1 MANTFINPTL
11 VAQEV
16 LVALEERLA
25 ASGLVY
31 RGVERDFNIPR
42 AKGDTINVKVP
53 ATFSS
58 TNFVSSVSSQNITE
72 SSVAV
77 KLDTIADVSV
87 AITSKE
93 MTLSIDDLSKQVLQ
107 PAAYAIAEQ
116 VESNVLAALVAGA
129 GLSETKSSTA
139 AITDI
144 GALAKALD
152 KKKVAKSE
160 RYLFFAPLHQ
170 YEYVALDA
178 IVNFDKSANIGALRE
193 AEIGRLYGFDCYG
206 SSLLPDTD
214 AATAGT
220 ATSYKVTGAIGAT
233 TVALGT
239 LSGATAT
246 IKSGDKFIYDN
257 HIYEFTEDGTGSN
270 SAIAE
275 IDITPALHVAMADV
289 APTLVVRAPY
299 SVAFHKS
306 ALTLATAPLEA
317 PVGGA
322 EGAVATSPSG
332 LSVRV
337 VYDYT
342 SSSKTNNISIDLLYG
357 IKVLDANRI
366 VKMIDA

>member
-1 MANTFINPTL
+1 MANTFISPTL

-16 LVALEERLA
+16 LIALEERLA

-31 RGVERDFNIPR
+31 RGVERDFSIPR

-58 TNFVSSVSSQNITE
+58 KQFVTATAAQNVTE

-77 KLDTIADVSV
+77 KLDTIADVTV
-87 AITSKE
+87 DITSKQ
-93 MTLSIDDLSKQVLQ
+93 MTLEIDDLSAQILR

-116 VESNVLAALVAGA
+116 VESNVLAALVANA
-129 GLSETKSSTA
+129 SLSETKTA
-139 AITDI
+139 TAVISDI

-160 RYLFFAPLHQ
+160 RYLFFSPLHQ
-170 YEYVALDA
+170 YEYAALDA
-178 IVNFDKSANIGALRE
+178 IVHFEKSQNIGALRE
-193 AEIGRLYGFDCYG
+193 AELGRVYGFECYG

-239 LSGATAT
+239 MSAADAT
-246 IKSGDKFIYDN
+246 IKTGDKFIYDS
-257 HIYEFTEDGTGSN
+257 HIYEFTADGTGSG
-270 SAIAE
+270 SAIAS
-275 IDITPALHVAMADV
+275 ITIEPALHVAMADV

-299 SVAFHKS
+299 SVGFHKS
-306 ALTLATAPLEA
+306 ALTLACAPMEAPL
-317 PVGGA
+317 GGA
-322 EGAVATSPSG
+322 IGAVATSPSG

-337 VYDYT
+337 VYGYT
-342 SSSKTNNISIDLLYG
+342 QSSKTNNISIDLLYG
-357 IKVLDANRI
+357 IKLLDGNRI